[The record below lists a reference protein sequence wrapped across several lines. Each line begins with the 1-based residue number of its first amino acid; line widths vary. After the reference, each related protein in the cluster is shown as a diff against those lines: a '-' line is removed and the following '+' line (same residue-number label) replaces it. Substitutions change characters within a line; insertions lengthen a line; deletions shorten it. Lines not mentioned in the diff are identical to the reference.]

1 MRAGGSVTGTL
12 VLVVGP
18 SGAGKD
24 TLLTCARA
32 ALASDERFRFVR
44 RVITRPPGGG
54 EDSAFLTEE
63 AFRTRMVQ
71 GAFALHWQAHGLCYG
86 LPVEVDAWLAQGR
99 VVVANGSRAI
109 VPEARRQYTRLK
121 VVNVTA
127 PPAVLAERLRQRGR
141 EAGETV
147 SGRLQRGGAFELDGP
162 DVEEI
167 DNSGP
172 PDVAAECFIRT
183 LRAWA

>member
-1 MRAGGSVTGTL
+1 ML

-24 TLLTCARA
+24 TLLTCART
-32 ALASDERFRFVR
+32 ALAGDERFRFVR

-63 AFRTRMVQ
+63 AFRTRIAQ

-86 LPVEVDAWLAQGR
+86 LPADIDTWLAQGR

-109 VPEARRQYTRLK
+109 VPEARRHYPHLK
-121 VVNVTA
+121 IVNVTA

-141 EAGETV
+141 EAGEMV
-147 SGRLQRGGAFELDGP
+147 SDRLQRGGAFELGGP
-162 DVEEI
+162 DVEDI

-172 PDVAAECFIRT
+172 PDVAAEQLIRT
-183 LRAWA
+183 LRGWA